1 MTKSLEE
8 KVIRNKE
15 VKQLKSDLHKK
26 ALVIGGGIAGIRA
39 ALDIANA
46 GFPVVLVEKRPTIGG
61 HMAQLARIFPSMDL
75 AIDILTPLMNEV
87 GHHPNVRV
95 FTLSEVIGVNGHLGN
110 FHIRLKRNP
119 RLVDPGKC
127 DLCKERGSAQCV
139 EVCPVTVPSEF
150 DEGLTLRK
158 AIYIPFPQ
166 AVPLTYTIDQ
176 DVCISCGK
184 CAQPEVCGPRAVNLA
199 EEEEIVEED
208 VGVVIVTTGYEL
220 YGQEN
225 VAEYGANE
233 CPDVITSLQ
242 FERLL
247 SPEGPTAGIPK
258 RPSDR
263 KVPKKIALIP
273 CAGSRD
279 ESHLHHYSNICFTYL
294 AKQAILFKKLVP
306 NGEVYSLYGDVGA
319 VGENYKHFVKRAQEE
334 AGVNYIWAEVS
345 RIYEQDGKVKILG
358 VDSQLH
364 KSVEMEV
371 DMVVL
376 ALPMVPSLGIKDL
389 ADQIRIEVDEYGF
402 PHETHP
408 KLRPVES
415 ATSGIF
421 TAGCAQTPMDIQS
434 TVSQA
439 KAAARKALDVL
450 TQMEHAPGSAK
461 EKVEDSSAR

>member
-8 KVIRNKE
+8 KVIRNEE
-15 VKQLKSDLHKK
+15 VKQPKSDLHKK

-46 GFPVVLVEKRPTIGG
+46 GFPVVLMEKRPTIGG
-61 HMAQLARIFPSMDL
+61 HMAQLARIFPKMDL
-75 AIDILTPLMNEV
+75 ATDVLTPLMNEV
-87 GHHPNVRV
+87 GHHPNVRL
-95 FTLSEVIGVNGHLGN
+95 FTLSEVIGLEGHLGN
-110 FHIRLKRNP
+110 FRIRLKRNP

-139 EVCPVTVPSEF
+139 EVCPVTIPSEF

-166 AVPLTYTIDQ
+166 AIPLTYTIDEN
-176 DVCISCGK
+176 VCISCGK
-184 CAQPEVCGPRAVNLA
+184 CAQPDVCGPGAVNLA

-220 YGQEN
+220 CGQES
-225 VAEYGANE
+225 VAKYGVNE

-242 FERLL
+242 FERFL

-258 RPSDR
+258 RPSDG
-263 KVPKKIALIP
+263 KVPKKIAFIH
-273 CAGSRD
+273 CAGSRGQ
-279 ESHLHHYSNICFTYL
+279 SHMHYMKAIRSAYL

-306 NGEVYSLYGDVGA
+306 DGEAHSLYGDVGA
-319 VGENYKHFVKRAQEE
+319 VGENYEQLKKRAREE
-334 AGVNYIWAEVS
+334 AGVNYVQAEVS
-345 RIYEQDGKVKILG
+345 RIYEQNGKVKILG

-364 KSVEMEV
+364 KSIEMEV

-376 ALPMVPSLGIKDL
+376 ALPMVPSPGIKDL
-389 ADQIRIEVDEYGF
+389 ADQNEIRVDEPEF
-402 PHETHP
+402 PPETHP
-408 KLRPVES
+408 KLLPVES

-421 TAGCAQTPMDIQS
+421 VAGCAQTPMDIQS
-434 TVSQA
+434 TMTQA
-439 KAAARKALDVL
+439 RAAAEKALMVL
-450 TQMEHAPGSAK
+450 TQMEHMRGSTK
-461 EKVEDSSAR
+461 EKLEE